1 MSDRPNMI
9 VADHLTKRYGRFLA
23 VDEVNFAIACGRV
36 VGFLGPNGAG
46 KTTTI
51 RMIAGY
57 LTPTFGSIRVDGLDA
72 VKHSRAVRQRIGYLP
87 EAAPSYGEMRVREF
101 LKFRA
106 KMFRIPLSKRKRSI
120 DLALRR
126 CALEE
131 VQRRP
136 IHQLSKGYRQRVG
149 LAAALLHQPPVL
161 ILDEPTVG
169 LDPSQIREFRGLIRE
184 LAEHH
189 TILLSTHI
197 LPEVELTC
205 DEIIMIARGRIRA
218 QGTIEQLR
226 RKAAKSTRYVVECD
240 SSKAAAALRDM
251 RGVSD
256 VQSASV
262 NGAWKR
268 LTITAADGAGDLRE
282 SIATELS
289 KVGGHLR
296 ELTREAPTLE
306 HLFVQMS
313 AEAEAEAEAAES
325 VVKHRARGESDAA
338 GKKTTGVS
346 E

>member
-23 VDEVNFAIACGRV
+23 VEDVNFAISRGRV

-51 RMIAGY
+51 RMIAGF
-57 LTPTFGSIRVDGLDA
+57 LTPTSGSIRVEDLD
-72 VKHSRAVRQRIGYLP
+72 VTRHSRAVRQRLGYLP

-101 LKFRA
+101 LTFRA
-106 KMFRIPLSKRKRSI
+106 KMFCVPFTKRKRSI
-120 DLALRR
+120 DLALNR

-197 LPEVELTC
+197 LPEVELMC
-205 DEIIMIARGRIRA
+205 DEIIMIARGKIRA
-218 QGTIEQLR
+218 QGSIEQLR
-226 RKAAKSTRYVVECD
+226 RKAANFTRYVVECD
-240 SSKAAAALRDM
+240 SPKAASTLREIH
-251 RGVSD
+251 GVRE
-256 VQSASV
+256 VQSAPI
-262 NGAWKR
+262 NGLWKR
-268 LTITAADGAGDLRE
+268 FTITSSDAGRDLRE

-289 KVGGHLR
+289 RVGGCTR
-296 ELTREAPTLE
+296 ELTREAPSLE

-313 AEAEAEAEAAES
+313 AEAEAA
-325 VVKHRARGESDAA
+325 
-338 GKKTTGVS
+338 T
-346 E
+346 

>member
-1 MSDRPNMI
+1 LSDRPNMI
-9 VADHLTKRYGRFLA
+9 VAHHLTKRYGRFLA
-23 VDEVNFAIACGRV
+23 VDDVNFAISRGRV

-51 RMIAGY
+51 RMISGF
-57 LTPTFGSIRVDGLDA
+57 LTPSAGTIAVDGLDA
-72 VKHSRAVRQRIGYLP
+72 VKHSRAVRQRLGYLP
-87 EAAPSYGEMRVREF
+87 EAAPTYGEMRVREF

-106 KMFRIPLSKRKRSI
+106 RMFRIPFSKRKRSI

-169 LDPSQIREFRGLIRE
+169 LDPAQIREFRGLVRE

-226 RKAAKSTRYVVECD
+226 RKAAKSTRYVVESD
-240 SSKAAAALRDM
+240 SPRAATALREM
-251 RGVSD
+251 RGVTD

-262 NGAWKR
+262 NGSWKR
-268 LTITAADGAGDLRE
+268 LTITGADGSGDLRE
-282 SIATELS
+282 TIAAELA
-289 KVGGHLR
+289 KIGGRMR
-296 ELTREAPTLE
+296 ELTREAPSLE

-313 AEAEAEAEAAES
+313 AEAEADSADIDHKNS
-325 VVKHRARGESDAA
+325 PKQAA
-338 GKKTTGVS
+338 GVDA
-346 E
+346 